1 MQTLNV
7 VCFIYFVAFIT
18 MLAVKV
24 IIFTANTMTAGGSS
38 YEQAWL
44 FVELVMVEQ
53 VTRKAVL
60 FSVLNHQKPFIKC
73 TSTKICKPNCSVLD
87 QKTQLAN

>member
-24 IIFTANTMTAGGSS
+24 HSKYDDSWRQFLWAGLVICGAGDGWTSDMLSS
-38 YEQAWL
+38 SFQCAESPEAI
-44 FVELVMVEQ
+44 
-53 VTRKAVL
+53 
-60 FSVLNHQKPFIKC
+60 H
-73 TSTKICKPNCSVLD
+73 
-87 QKTQLAN
+87 

>member
-60 FSVLNHQKPFIKC
+60 FSVLNHQKPFIKY